1 MSEYSVHAPMASQ
14 LEMTLERTVRAL
26 QANRMD
32 ARWVK
37 TKEEAVEAV
46 RTLLRED
53 SLVAAGGSMTL
64 AECGVLEMLREGN
77 YQYLNREAVAP
88 EEIPALYRRAFSA
101 DAYLMSSNAV
111 TEQGELYN
119 VDGNGNRV
127 AALIFGPKDVIVVAG
142 ANKIVP
148 DVNAAVQRVKRVAA
162 PVNAMRLNQDTP
174 CAGCGICAGVK
185 GELAAGCRS
194 EQRICCSYV
203 VSGYQRVPNRIH
215 VILVA
220 ENLGY

>member
-1 MSEYSVHAPMASQ
+1 MAAQ
-14 LEMTLERTVRAL
+14 LEMTLERTVKAL

-32 ARWVK
+32 ACWVS
-37 TKEEAVEAV
+37 TKEEALEKV
-46 RTLLRED
+46 RALLKTGCT
-53 SLVAAGGSMTL
+53 VTCGGSMTL
-64 AECGVLEMLREGN
+64 DECGIMALLRSGD
-77 YQYLNREAVAP
+77 YKFLDRAAVQP
-88 EEIPALYRRAFSA
+88 EEIPALYRDAFSA
-101 DAYLMSSNAV
+101 DAYLMSSNAI

-148 DVNAAVQRVKRVAA
+148 DVNAAVQRVKRIAA

-174 CAGCGICAGVK
+174 CARCGTCAGIA
-185 GELAAGCRS
+185 GGMAAGCKA
-194 EQRICCSYV
+194 EHRICCSYV
-203 VSGYQRVPNRIH
+203 VSGFQRTPNRIH

>member
-1 MSEYSVHAPMASQ
+1 MSEYSVHEPMGTQ
-14 LEMTLERTVRAL
+14 LEMTLERTAKAL
-26 QANRMD
+26 RANRMD
-32 ARWVK
+32 ACWVK
-37 TKEEAVEAV
+37 TKADALEKV
-46 RTLLRED
+46 RALLQKGCTV
-53 SLVAAGGSMTL
+53 SCGGSMTL
-64 AECGVLEMLREGN
+64 AESGIMELLRSGDYN
-77 YQYLNREAVAP
+77 FLDRAAVQP
-88 EEIPALYRRAFSA
+88 EEIPALYRAVFSA

-127 AALIFGPKDVIVVAG
+127 AALIFGPKEVIVVAG

-148 DVNAAVQRVKRVAA
+148 DIPAAVQRVKRLAA
-162 PVNAMRLNQDTP
+162 PVNAMRLSQDTP
-174 CAGCGICAGVK
+174 CVKCGICAGVK
-185 GELAAGCRS
+185 GDLAAGCRA

-203 VSGYQRVPNRIH
+203 VSGFQRIPNRIH

>member
-1 MSEYSVHAPMASQ
+1 MAAQ
-14 LEMTLERTVRAL
+14 FEMTLERTVKAL
-26 QANRMD
+26 RANRMD
-32 ARWVK
+32 ACWVK
-37 TKEEAVEAV
+37 TKEEACEKVNA
-46 RTLLRED
+46 LLPEG
-53 SLVAAGGSMTL
+53 SLIAAGGSMTL
-64 AECGVLEMLREGN
+64 AECGILEMVREGN
-77 YQYLNREAVAP
+77 YQYLNRAAAAP
-88 EEIPALYRRAFSA
+88 EEIPALYRKAFSA

-119 VDGNGNRV
+119 VDGNGNRI

-148 DVNAAVQRVKRVAA
+148 DIPAAIQRVKRVAA
-162 PVNAMRLNQDTP
+162 PVNAMRLCQDTP
-174 CAGCGICAGVK
+174 CTACGICAGAA
-185 GELAAGCRS
+185 GGIAAGCKS

-203 VSGYQRVPNRIH
+203 VSGFQRVPNRIH